1 MPTLPVIK
9 TAYPGKEAPGGQRSL
24 SLLRLRLS
32 VQPAARTNP
41 FILNAARPFILSP
54 ELVEGSKDAAPQRG
68 YGIRLLRK
76 PLTGQPE
83 DGAGSILRQAQDER
97 LWREQ
102 DDVASPPVTLSL
114 SKGLSQPQ
122 PVILSLSKDAGPRLD
137 ELMACPP
144 PDSPVAFAREVLG
157 VELWHKQV
165 EVLTALTERRRVAV
179 KSGNGLGKG
188 FCAAVA
194 VLWFVHT
201 RPDAIVLTT
210 APTFRQVRHILWRQI
225 RRLYGPAAE
234 TLGGKMLDTRW
245 ELPDGR
251 YAMGLSADG
260 ADQFQGFHSPNVFI
274 VVDEAEGVGDE
285 IYEAIESVMTS
296 AEPLLLLIGNPTTMT
311 GAFRRAFFEER
322 RIYRNIT
329 ISALDS
335 PNVQAGRVVI
345 PGLTTPRWVEER
357 REIWGEDNPVYRAR
371 VLGEFPDQG
380 DNTLL
385 NLSDIEAAVRR
396 PHSLAAG
403 GRPHPNPLPWGEGTL
418 PAGPE
423 LVEGPSV
430 HPSTSSGRT
439 DSLSLEGEG
448 WGEGEIPA
456 ADHSPLPAAEKVIL
470 GVDVARFGAD
480 RSVILRRRGDRVEDI
495 RVLRQMDTMQ
505 LARWVAAA
513 IRECSPAQ
521 VYVDEIGVGAGVV
534 DRLREL
540 GHPVRGVNV
549 AHKARQDGLY
559 LNLRA
564 EGYWTLRQRFMS
576 GSISIP
582 ADNQLVGE
590 LAALRYGYDSQG
602 RLRMESKDEMRKRG
616 LPSPDKADAL
626 MLAFLA
632 PGSRMQLWT

>member
-9 TAYPGKEAPGGQRSL
+9 TAYPGKEAQGGQRSL
-24 SLLRLRLS
+24 SLPRLRLS

-41 FILNAARPFILSP
+41 FILSL
-54 ELVEGSKDAAPQRG
+54 SKDAPPQHG

-76 PLTGQPE
+76 PLTGV
-83 DGAGSILRQAQDER
+83 LRRNQGDVGRER
-97 LWREQ
+97 DYEGWGQ
-102 DDVASPPVTLSL
+102 DDVGREPSF
-114 SKGLSQPQ
+114 
-122 PVILSLSKDAGPRLD
+122 ILSLSKDAGPRLD
-137 ELMACPP
+137 EWMACPP

-157 VELWHKQV
+157 VELWAKQV
-165 EVLTALTERRRVAV
+165 EVLTALTEHRRVAV

-225 RRLYGPAAE
+225 RRLYGPAPE
-234 TLGGKMLDTRW
+234 TLGGRMLDTRW

-418 PAGPE
+418 AAGPE

-430 HPSTSSGRT
+430 HPSTHPSTSSGRT
-439 DSLSLEGEG
+439 DPLPLKGEG
-448 WGEGEIPA
+448 WGGGEIPA
-456 ADHSPLPAAEKVIL
+456 AGHSPMPAAESVIL

-505 LARWVAAA
+505 LAGWVAAA

>member
-1 MPTLPVIK
+1 MGRERDYVIWDQ
-9 TAYPGKEAPGGQRSL
+9 GDVGR
-24 SLLRLRLS
+24 
-32 VQPAARTNP
+32 
-41 FILNAARPFILSP
+41 
-54 ELVEGSKDAAPQRG
+54 D
-68 YGIRLLRK
+68 
-76 PLTGQPE
+76 
-83 DGAGSILRQAQDER
+83 
-97 LWREQ
+97 Q
-102 DDVASPPVTLSL
+102 DDV
-114 SKGLSQPQ
+114 GRERG
-122 PVILSLSKDAGPRLD
+122 DAGPRLD
-137 ELMACPP
+137 EWMACPP
-144 PDSPVAFAREVLG
+144 PHSPVAFAREVLG

-165 EVLTALTERRRVAV
+165 EVLTALTEHRRVAV

-194 VLWFVHT
+194 VLWFVHS

-225 RRLYGPAAE
+225 RRLYGPASE
-234 TLGGKMLDTRW
+234 TLGGRMLDTRW

-296 AEPLLLLIGNPTTMT
+296 AEPLLLLIGNPTTIS
-311 GAFRRAFFEER
+311 GAFRRAFFEES
-322 RIYRNIT
+322 RIYRNIS

-357 REIWGEDNPVYRAR
+357 QEIWGEDNPVYRAR

-385 NLSDIEAAVRR
+385 NLSDIEAATRR
-396 PHSLAAG
+396 PATAG
-403 GRPHPNPLPWGEGTL
+403 GEG
-418 PAGPE
+418 
-423 LVEGPSV
+423 
-430 HPSTSSGRT
+430 
-439 DSLSLEGEG
+439 
-448 WGEGEIPA
+448 
-456 ADHSPLPAAEKVIL
+456 VIL
-470 GVDVARFGAD
+470 GVDVARFGSD

-505 LARWVAAA
+505 LAGWVVAA
-513 IRECSPAQ
+513 IRECNPAQ

-549 AHKARQDGLY
+549 AHKAHQDGLY
-559 LNLRA
+559 ANLRA

-582 ADNQLVGE
+582 ADSQLVGE
-590 LAALRYGYDSQG
+590 LAALRYSYDSQG

-632 PGSRMQLWT
+632 PSSRMRLWT